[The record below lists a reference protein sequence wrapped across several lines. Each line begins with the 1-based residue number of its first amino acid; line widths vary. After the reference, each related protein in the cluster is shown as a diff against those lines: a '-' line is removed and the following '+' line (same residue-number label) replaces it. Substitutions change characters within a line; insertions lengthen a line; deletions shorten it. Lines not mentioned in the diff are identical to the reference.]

1 MRPSKIRRIR
11 FARLITKNGD
21 CCRPSSSSF
30 QLERIRN
37 CSESGS
43 DAYAVYHGKH
53 VTIGTSADANDDR
66 KKQEPFLS
74 DINFVPRFAI
84 LLFGGQINVKENSL
98 IVDDWLKF
106 KVVDDLSEDTQKLS
120 DKTRVNAILVNEVR
134 KELDNVMSKR
144 IIYSGSSS
152 CSEDGD
158 DDESERVISV
168 VKTLLTSGK

>member
-1 MRPSKIRRIR
+1 
-11 FARLITKNGD
+11 
-21 CCRPSSSSF
+21 
-30 QLERIRN
+30 
-37 CSESGS
+37 
-43 DAYAVYHGKH
+43 
-53 VTIGTSADANDDR
+53 
-66 KKQEPFLS
+66 
-74 DINFVPRFAI
+74 
-84 LLFGGQINVKENSL
+84 VKENSL

>member
-1 MRPSKIRRIR
+1 VRPSKIRRIR

-21 CCRPSSSSF
+21 CCRPSWSSF

-43 DAYAVYHGKH
+43 DAYAVYHGKQI
-53 VTIGTSADANDDR
+53 TIGTSADANDVR

-84 LLFGGQINVKENSL
+84 LLFGKLIKVKENCL

-134 KELDNVMSKR
+134 KALDNVMSKR
-144 IIYSGSSS
+144 IIYSGSC

-168 VKTLLTSGK
+168 VKTLVLTSGK